1 MGESC
6 TEKIL
11 QGLLDTLLRYGESR
25 AKLISSIESTIDR
38 IDNNSL
44 KEPVKDDFKAGT
56 PPTSFTNGLRDRLR
70 EIDMDNER
78 LALIDKKLNSLI

>member
-38 IDNNSL
+38 IDNNPL

-56 PPTSFTNGLRDRLR
+56 PAISFTNGLRDRLR

-78 LALIDKKLNSLI
+78 LAMIDKKLNSLI